1 MATTIEIIQGIQ
13 QAASNAYDGALDENG
28 DPVLVGL
35 KREEGNPLL
44 DKRVMDGFNVSFY
57 GNKLCLSYH
66 SEVQLREVYGSNFE
80 SDMEQMLEDVA
91 SFLRKEYKKVTGESL
106 SLKGAGE
113 VDVHVQNTSRIRSWV
128 VAKKHYEIGSL
139 TEAEAVPGYDDDP
152 AERSVDP
159 EFERFAALG
168 GLGKRAPNDKR

>member
-13 QAASNAYDGALDENG
+13 QAAANAYDGALDENG
-28 DPVLVGL
+28 DLVKVGL

-66 SEVQLREVYGSNFE
+66 SEIQLKEVYGNSFE
-80 SDMEQMLEDVA
+80 SDIEQMLEDVA

-106 SLKGAGE
+106 SLKGLGE
-113 VDVHVQNTSRIRSWV
+113 VDILVQNTSRVRSWV
-128 VAKKHYEIGSL
+128 QAKKHYEIGSL
-139 TEAEAVPGYDDDP
+139 NEVESVPGSDETP
-152 AERSVDP
+152 QQRKIDP
-159 EFERFAALG
+159 EFEKFLALG
-168 GLGKRAPNDKR
+168 GLGKKAKNDKR